1 VPAFPARPTGSSAE
15 DLRPP
20 LDAFSRVIATAL
32 DEDLG
37 ERGDPTSAGLGDRP
51 ADAVLVARSAGTVA
65 GLPAVALALDAVAAR
80 LGTGS
85 ASTRLLAADGDRV
98 GAGTRLARLRGPA
111 RTLLAAER
119 TLLNLVG
126 HLSGVATLTAAFVDA
141 VAGTGATIRDTR
153 KTIPGLR
160 VLAKYAV
167 RCGGGAN
174 HRLGLYDALLIKD
187 NHLAAGGGLAGAVTA
202 ARAAAPDL
210 PLEVEVDTLDQLRIA
225 LDLGCDLVLLDNMP
239 PAALAAAVRLAAG
252 RARTEASGG
261 ITVATARTVAETG
274 VDYLAVGAL
283 THSAP
288 ALDVALDW
296 DGA

>member
-1 VPAFPARPTGSSAE
+1 MLTLPTGSPVG

-20 LDAFSRVIATAL
+20 LDALSRVIATAL

-37 ERGDPTSAGLGDRP
+37 ERGDPTSAGLGDGQ
-51 ADAVLVARSAGTVA
+51 ADATLVARSAGTVA
-65 GLPAVALALDAVAAR
+65 GLPAVALTLDAVAAR
-80 LGTGS
+80 LQTGS
-85 ASTRLLAADGDRV
+85 ASTRLLAADGDPV
-98 GAGTRLARLRGPA
+98 VAGGRLARLRGSA

-160 VLAKYAV
+160 ALAKYAV

-261 ITVATARTVAETG
+261 ITLATARRVAETG

-296 DGA
+296 DGV

>member
-1 VPAFPARPTGSSAE
+1 MLTLPTGSPVG

-20 LDAFSRVIATAL
+20 LDALSRVIATAL

-37 ERGDPTSAGLGDRP
+37 ERGDPTSAGLGDGQ
-51 ADAVLVARSAGTVA
+51 ADATLVARSAGTVA
-65 GLPAVALALDAVAAR
+65 GLPAVALTLDAVAAR
-80 LGTGS
+80 LQTGS
-85 ASTRLLAADGDRV
+85 ASTRLLAADGDPV
-98 GAGTRLARLRGPA
+98 VAGGRLARLRGSA

-141 VAGTGATIRDTR
+141 VAGTGASVRDTR

-160 VLAKYAV
+160 ALAKYAV

-174 HRLGLYDALLIKD
+174 HRLGLSDALLVKD
-187 NHLAAGGGLAGAVTA
+187 NHLLARGGLPAAVRA

-210 PLEVEVDTLDQLRIA
+210 SLEVEVDTLDQLRVA

-239 PAALAAAVRLAAG
+239 LATLAAAVRLAAG

-261 ITVATARTVAETG
+261 ITLATARRVAETG

-296 DGA
+296 DGV

>member
-1 VPAFPARPTGSSAE
+1 MLTLPTGSPVG

-20 LDAFSRVIATAL
+20 LDALSRVIATAL

-37 ERGDPTSAGLGDRP
+37 ERGDPTSAGLGDGQ
-51 ADAVLVARSAGTVA
+51 ADATLVARSAGTVA
-65 GLPAVALALDAVAAR
+65 GLPAVALTLDAVAAR
-80 LGTGS
+80 LQTGS
-85 ASTRLLAADGDRV
+85 ASTRLLAADGDPV
-98 GAGTRLARLRGPA
+98 VAGGRLARLRGSA

-141 VAGTGATIRDTR
+141 VAGTGASVRDTR

-160 VLAKYAV
+160 ALAKYAV

-174 HRLGLYDALLIKD
+174 HRLGLSDALLVKD
-187 NHLAAGGGLAGAVTA
+187 NHLLARGGLPAAVRA

-210 PLEVEVDTLDQLRIA
+210 SLEVEVDTLDQLRVA

-239 PAALAAAVRLAAG
+239 LATLAAAVRLAAG